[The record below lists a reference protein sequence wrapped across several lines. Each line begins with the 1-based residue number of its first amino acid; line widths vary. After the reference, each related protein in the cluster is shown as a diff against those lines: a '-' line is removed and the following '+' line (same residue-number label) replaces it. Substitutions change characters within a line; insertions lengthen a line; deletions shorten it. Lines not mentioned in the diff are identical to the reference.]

1 MEVNH
6 IPTLQYFN
14 TRIWQQSRQQLT
26 TERLQLF
33 HLLNGDVFYSIR
45 TWPTHIQEL
54 FWKKPTGDNDS
65 FQLMLFFTGN
75 GCPPDLIAKWILT
88 SQHWASH
95 SKGEKRARQVDFI
108 YQNLASKAHIW
119 FYFDI
124 YHGQWLYL
132 NGDHRDSCYQ

>member
-1 MEVNH
+1 MELYH

-14 TRIWQQSRQQLT
+14 THIWQQSRQQLT
-26 TERLQLF
+26 TERLQRF

-132 NGDHRDSCYQ
+132 NGDHRDSCFQ